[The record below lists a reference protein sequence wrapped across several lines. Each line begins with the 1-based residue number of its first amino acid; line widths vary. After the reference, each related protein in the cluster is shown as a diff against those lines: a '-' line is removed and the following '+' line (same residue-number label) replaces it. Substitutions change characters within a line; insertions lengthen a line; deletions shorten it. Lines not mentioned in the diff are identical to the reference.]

1 MRNDPGRDSLDAWK
15 PTGRA
20 RGCLQRAASI
30 AGDDHQFLW
39 RDPDFC
45 GGGSAV
51 FAQTARIIS
60 SIAQPKPLINLSK
73 FHNPFM
79 QFLLHAHTERLLF
92 IIFDLYASNLG
103 NII

>member
-30 AGDDHQFLW
+30 AGDDHGFVW

-60 SIAQPKPLINLSK
+60 SIASLS
-73 FHNPFM
+73 P
-79 QFLLHAHTERLLF
+79 
-92 IIFDLYASNLG
+92 S
-103 NII
+103 